1 MRKKLLSKLMLL
13 LAFVLTGAGN
23 AWGADDTV
31 TFSELGLSNG
41 VQYTMFNG
49 TDCTLTF
56 GDGANDGKYYDTGA
70 AIRVYG
76 GGHMTVSSGTKTIEE
91 IELTFGSGDGSNDI
105 TVDGG
110 SYSDGKWTGSASSVT
125 FTVGGTKGH
134 RRIASVAVT
143 YAASGDTR
151 NATTLTISVPEDFN
165 NDIAKGKIAGQLS
178 ATVSAVT
185 HELTDAVVT
194 WSSSNEEA
202 ASVDNEGNVTL
213 EDVGEAI
220 ITAKFE
226 GNNDY
231 KESSATYKFTVV
243 DSDQPGMTADN
254 PYTVA
259 QARAAIDAGEGVK
272 NVYAKGIVSE
282 IVTAYSS
289 EYGNISY
296 NISEDGSTT
305 ADQLQ
310 AFRGKGKDG
319 ANFTSEDDVK
329 VGDVVVI
336 YGNLKKYNDT
346 YEFDAGN
353 QLVSLERDESKQ
365 DAGLAYEET
374 SFSVNVGESFVA
386 PTLTNPN
393 NLDVTYTSSN
403 ENVATVDA
411 TSGRVTVVAAGV
423 TTIKASFEGNDS
435 YFAGEASYMLKVV
448 DPNANDGTAEKP
460 YTVAEAINYINGLG
474 SSTSAEDVYVKGI
487 VSQVDSYNSNYN
499 SITYWISDDG
509 ETTTQMQVYSG
520 KGLESADFSSKDDL
534 KVGDKVVVCGKVKMY
549 NTTPEF
555 DKNNYLVS
563 YETTETPVTEVA
575 APTFSVAEGEVESG
589 TTVALIQNA
598 ADDIYY
604 TTDGSEP
611 DAVTGG
617 STRYTAPIVID
628 KDMTIKA
635 IAVLGD
641 AVSAVATATYTVK
654 ATEPQ
659 PVEGD
664 YSYTFESS
672 QFSENGD
679 KELGGV
685 KWTLAGDG
693 GYWGYDAN
701 KGQQFGS
708 GKKPYTELTLTTSDI
723 TSEIRTIKINA
734 SGANGIEAILSV
746 TVGGNVFGGEKT
758 LTNEATEYN
767 FAGKASGEVV
777 ISVAQ
782 TSSKAIYIKSIE
794 ISDAEDENAIL
805 IDVADES
812 GWATYVAS
820 DDVSFKASGVTAYT
834 AKVNGAYVDLTEVE
848 EIPVGT
854 PVVLKAVKQGSYT
867 IMKTSDVAEVADN
880 ELKASDATA
889 AVVGDGSIYALG
901 KDASGQV
908 GFNRVANGVQVPVG
922 KAYLVVSAGVRDFL
936 AFAEGEADAIQSLRE
951 NAVDGVAYDL
961 SGRRV
966 SKTVK
971 GLYIVNG
978 KKVVK

>member
-1 MRKKLLSKLMLL
+1 MLL

-641 AVSAVATATYTVK
+641 AVSAVATATYTIKVV
-654 ATEPQ
+654 EPE
-659 PVEGD
+659 PVLDPIVAPGEDIVFGD
-664 YSYTFESS
+664 LELENGVQYKNPFVNSSNTFTITFAGGDNDGKYYTTGAGIRVYGNGTMKISA
-672 QFSENGD
+672 NGD
-679 KELGGV
+679 KMLTKVVV
-685 KWTLAGDG
+685 KYSGTNKPESGDVVDTG
-693 GYWGYDAN
+693 SYDAET
-701 KGQQFGS
+701 GIWTGEAESVTFTRPSIS
-708 GKKPYTELTLTTSDI
+708 GHWRVQSVSATCGYEVEI
-723 TSEIRTIKINA
+723 TSA
-734 SGANGIEAILSV
+734 
-746 TVGGNVFGGEKT
+746 
-758 LTNEATEYN
+758 
-767 FAGKASGEVV
+767 
-777 ISVAQ
+777 
-782 TSSKAIYIKSIE
+782 
-794 ISDAEDENAIL
+794 
-805 IDVADES
+805 
-812 GWATYVAS
+812 GWATYVPS
-820 DDVSFKASGVTAYT
+820 VDVNFNASGVTAYT
-834 AKVNGAYVDLTEVE
+834 AKVNGAYVDLTEVNAV
-848 EIPVGT
+848 PAGT
-854 PVVLKAVKQGSYT
+854 PVVLKGDAGT
-867 IMKTSDVAEVADN
+867 HELTKTSGVAAVEGN
-880 ELKASDATA
+880 ELLASDGSVT
-889 AVVGDGSIYALG
+889 GDGSIYALG
-901 KDASGQV
+901 QDKSILTHVVYGFYKVATDAT
-908 GFNRVANGVQVPVG
+908 VPAG
-922 KAYLVVSAGVRDFL
+922 KAYLKVSNAGVRDFL
-936 AFAEGEADAIQSLRE
+936 AFAEGETDGIQSLRE
-951 NAVDGVAYDL
+951 TAEDGAVYNLAGQRVQKAQRGIYVKN
-961 SGRRV
+961 GR
-966 SKTVK
+966 
-971 GLYIVNG
+971 
-978 KKVVK
+978 KVVVK